1 MAPCFRALLRIIWLQ
16 TRGKAGLG
24 HAGTWFLN
32 STGPAPKALHT
43 DTDTSLEVAGGRGE
57 QKSKATREVGKHR
70 SPSLQ

>member
-1 MAPCFRALLRIIWLQ
+1 MLQGPAPSYLAPNV
-16 TRGKAGLG
+16 AGLG

-32 STGPAPKALHT
+32 SAGPAPKALHT
-43 DTDTSLEVAGGRGE
+43 NMSLEAAERQGE